1 MTRSPLFASMTARHS
16 TRLMALLGAVA
27 LVGTVL
33 QGQQDPRQSVAAFKA
48 APGLELKLWAA
59 EPMVS
64 NPTDLTV
71 DERGRVWVLEGV
83 NYRRTQRKLP
93 DPRPEGDRIVILE
106 DTDQD
111 GQADKVKV
119 FDQSPQIRV
128 PLGIAVLGDK
138 VYVSQ
143 APDLIVYTKDADD
156 NIVKKEVLLTGFGGV
171 DHDHG
176 LHAVV
181 FGPDGKYYFNQGNT
195 GFDVTDKSGT
205 HLQTQ
210 GTGANTRPGAGLLRG
225 RRAADEC
232 GRHGPRGHR
241 PELPESV
248 RGGRRFL
255 RQRLP
260 DGQRRRRECVDAAGL
275 QHGRRQLRI
284 SRAAEQDMAR
294 GSRHPL
300 AHRAARR
307 RAGRALASAPGRR
320 AASLVYEGTLLPA
333 AYRGQLLHAEAGKRI
348 VAMYPLVERRR
359 RLHARASKMS

>member
-33 QGQQDPRQSVAAFKA
+33 QGQQDPRQSVAAFKV

-59 EPMVS
+59 EPMVL

-83 NYRRTQRKLP
+83 NYRRTQRNLP

-143 APDLIVYTKDADD
+143 APDLIVYTKDKDD
-156 NIVKKEVLLTGFGGV
+156 KIVKKEVLLTGFGGV

-195 GFDVTDKSGT
+195 GFELTDKSGT

-210 GTGANTRPGAGLLRG
+210 GTGANTRQGPGYFEGTALRMDADGTNVEVISQNFRNPYKSQWTPSATSSRRITTTTGMRG
-225 RRAADEC
+225 R
-232 GRHGPRGHR
+232 GW
-241 PELPESV
+241 STTWK
-248 RGGRRFL
+248 
-255 RQRLP
+255 
-260 DGQRRRRECVDAAGL
+260 AGTT
-275 QHGRRQLRI
+275 
-284 SRAAEQDMAR
+284 DF
-294 GSRHPL
+294 
-300 AHRAARR
+300 AAR
-307 RAGRALASAPGRR
+307 
-320 AASLVYEGTLLPA
+320 
-333 AYRGQLLHAEAGKRI
+333 
-348 VAMYPLVERRR
+348 
-359 RLHARASKMS
+359 

>member
-33 QGQQDPRQSVAAFKA
+33 QGQQDPRQSVAAFKV

-59 EPMVS
+59 EPMVL

-83 NYRRTQRKLP
+83 NYRRTQRNLP
-93 DPRPEGDRIVILE
+93 DLRPEGDRIVILE

-143 APDLIVYTKDADD
+143 APDLIVYTKDKDD
-156 NIVKKEVLLTGFGGV
+156 KIVKKEVLLTGFGGI

-195 GFDVTDKSGT
+195 GFELTDKSGT
-205 HLQTQ
+205 SPADAGHRRQH
-210 GTGANTRPGAGLLRG
+210 AARAGLF
-225 RRAADEC
+225 RR
-232 GRHGPRGHR
+232 
-241 PELPESV
+241 
-248 RGGRRFL
+248 
-255 RQRLP
+255 
-260 DGQRRRRECVDAAGL
+260 
-275 QHGRRQLRI
+275 
-284 SRAAEQDMAR
+284 
-294 GSRHPL
+294 
-300 AHRAARR
+300 HRAAHGC
-307 RAGRALASAPGRR
+307 GRD
-320 AASLVYEGTLLPA
+320 
-333 AYRGQLLHAEAGKRI
+333 
-348 VAMYPLVERRR
+348 ERRGHQSE
-359 RLHARASKMS
+359 LP